1 MANLKEVRERISS
14 VISTQQITKAMKM
27 VAAAKLRRSQQA
39 ILQLRPY
46 SLKLNEILSNILS
59 NVGSDEAG
67 SSFGT
72 ERPVKKA
79 LVVVITSNRGLC
91 GAYNTNVIKS
101 AVRIIEERYSDLF
114 AKGDVTVLPIGKK
127 GYDFFRRRYPQA
139 PRIDDY
145 VQLVGKEFSF
155 NESLAVS
162 ELLMQ
167 QFENEAYDAIELVYS
182 QFKNAATQIFAV
194 ERFLPVAK
202 AQVEENANVAD
213 FIFEPGKEEILT
225 GLIPTILKTQFY
237 KAILDASASEH
248 GARMTAMDKASE
260 NADELLRDLRI
271 NYNKARQEAI
281 TKELSEIV
289 GGVAALES
297 E

>member
-1 MANLKEVRERISS
+1 MANLKEVRERINS

-59 NVGSDEAG
+59 NIGDEDTET
-67 SSFGT
+67 SFGV
-72 ERPVKKA
+72 ERPVKKV
-79 LVVVITSNRGLC
+79 LLVVITSNRGLC
-91 GAYNTNVIKS
+91 GAYNTNVIKA
-101 AVRIIEERYSDLF
+101 AVRLIEEKYSDLF
-114 AKGDVTVLPIGKK
+114 AQGNVTILPIGKK
-127 GYDFFRRRYPQA
+127 GYDFFRRRYPNA

-155 NESLAVS
+155 NDSLVVS

-167 QFENEAYDAIELVYS
+167 RFETEEFDAIELVYA
-182 QFKNAATQIFAV
+182 QFKNAATQYFLA
-194 ERFLPVAK
+194 ERFLPVVK
-202 AQVEENANVAD
+202 KEVSENEEMSD
-213 FIFEPGKEEILT
+213 FLFEPNQEEILE
-225 GLIPTILKTQFY
+225 GLVPTILKTQFF
-237 KAILDASASEH
+237 KAVLDSSASEH

-260 NADELLRDLRI
+260 NADELLRNLRI

-289 GGVAALES
+289 GGVAALEN